1 MAYKS
6 RIILITTDTL
16 HHKFLIKIINKI
28 KNIELIIFFIESKNN
43 KNISAFD
50 KKENNFE
57 KKIFFKKKEYRIKNK
72 IFTFTEINSQ
82 KIKDK
87 IKDLK
92 PELGILFGTKKVDK
106 DLILL
111 FKKKLIN
118 IHRGIMESYRG
129 LDSEFWACINKD
141 YKNIGS
147 TIHFVNLKLDM
158 GKIIFQKKLDLKKN
172 MKSFQLKSLTTII
185 VAKNI
190 NNFICKILAKRIT
203 VKKKQKIGKYY
214 SKISSNLKKEAIK
227 NFDLYCSGLKK

>member
-28 KNIELIIFFIESKNN
+28 KNIELIIFLIKFKKNN
-43 KNISAFD
+43 NISAFY

-57 KKIFFKKKEYRIKNK
+57 KKIFFKKKEYRIENK
-72 IFTFTEINSQ
+72 IFTFRDVNSQ
-82 KIKDK
+82 KIKNK

-118 IHRGIMESYRG
+118 IHRGIIESYRG

-147 TIHFVNLKLDM
+147 TIHFVKLKLDV
-158 GKIIFQKKLDLKKN
+158 GKIILQKKLDLKKN

-185 VAKNI
+185 AAKNI
-190 NNFICKILAKRIT
+190 NNIIRKILSNKIT

-214 SKISSNLKKEAIK
+214 SKISSNLKEEAIK
-227 NFDLYCSGLKK
+227 NFDFYCSGLKK